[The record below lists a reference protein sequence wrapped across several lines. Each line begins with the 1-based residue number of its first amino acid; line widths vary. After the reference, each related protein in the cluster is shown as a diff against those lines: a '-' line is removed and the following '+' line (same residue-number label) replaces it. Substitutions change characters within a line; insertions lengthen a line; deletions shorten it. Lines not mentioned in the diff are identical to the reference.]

1 MPQLV
6 QNKVNCGPCHHHCSE
21 SLRGGG
27 LIFLCTVNM
36 KFKCTCGKYVD
47 ILLVTLVEKSEFIEC
62 TVAMIYLISSVDTV
76 GI

>member
-1 MPQLV
+1 MD
-6 QNKVNCGPCHHHCSE
+6 CGPCHHHCSE

-36 KFKCTCGKYVD
+36 KCKCTCGEYVGF
-47 ILLVTLVEKSEFIEC
+47 LLGALAEKSEFIEC
-62 TVAMIYLISSVDTV
+62 AVAMIYLRSGVDTV